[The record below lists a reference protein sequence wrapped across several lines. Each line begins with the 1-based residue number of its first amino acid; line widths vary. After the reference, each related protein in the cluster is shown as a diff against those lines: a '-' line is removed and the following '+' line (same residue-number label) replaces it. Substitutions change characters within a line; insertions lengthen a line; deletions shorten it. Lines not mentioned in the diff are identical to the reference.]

1 MEAAR
6 REERCRMMRY
16 GLFTER
22 MKALFGAKKP
32 DEHMFLL
39 SIDFLNFKLVNHLYG
54 SARGTE
60 LLRAV
65 AEQLDQIPE
74 ILLWDRI
81 YADQFTFLVRSKQTD
96 IIPAYRRYAEEF
108 LAREQ
113 EAYPACNL
121 RLACGIYPLEGGDVL
136 TAVDNVN
143 AAREE
148 AKRGDAPLSIR
159 QMAPW
164 WRAGMPIMKRSRRS
178 TAL

>member
-1 MEAAR
+1 
-6 REERCRMMRY
+6 MMRY

-22 MKALFGAKKP
+22 MKALFGTKKP

-39 SIDFLNFKLVNHLYG
+39 SIDFLNFKPVNHLYG

-81 YADQFTFLVRSKQTD
+81 YADQFTFLVRSRQTD

-136 TAVDNVN
+136 TAVDNMN